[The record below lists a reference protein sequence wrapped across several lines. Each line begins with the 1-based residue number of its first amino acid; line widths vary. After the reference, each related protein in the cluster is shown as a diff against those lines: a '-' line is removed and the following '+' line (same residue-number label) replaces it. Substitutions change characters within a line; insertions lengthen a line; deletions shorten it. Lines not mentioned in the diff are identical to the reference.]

1 VQRMTLDAPAAGNT
15 PFAWDGRRDDGTPAP
30 AGRYSVRAS
39 AGSGADAEAL
49 DVRVAAR
56 VESVSIEASG
66 LVLNLT
72 GLGSHPLSAIR
83 RIG

>member
-1 VQRMTLDAPAAGNT
+1 MTLDAPAAGNT
-15 PFAWDGRRDDGTPAP
+15 PFAWDGRRDDGTLAP

-56 VESVSIEASG
+56 VESVSIEATG